1 MTTPAPTAPWTLPVP
16 EKSETGPWADLLL
29 KMPPRE
35 LLSLFVDIGVPRAGV
50 TPAPVHLQALK
61 APFLTLFLAGI
72 TYDWQD
78 NQIRNQAFSAGKIPR
93 ALSPEA
99 ISVLHEVSP
108 AEAVAGAFLLHGEA
122 PWGSDTETLSLL
134 DQAFSRDW
142 QSIARHVLEHPQ
154 GPDAKTVAGMMSEEA
169 MDNSAHRTKANR
181 LPWLHAYV
189 ACNTTGMVDLL
200 IGHGLDVDQKDRWGR
215 TPLFYARTHEMVRYL
230 VEAGANTT
238 LSDDQDIAIATFWS
252 TRAIAEEALPL
263 MSEALG
269 GISEDVVLEA
279 GLVAWAR
286 TMFKGLGRRGWGEN
300 VLLDWPVY
308 ANARFERKGGNGG
321 IVAMNAM
328 DAIGLQAFFECE
340 QGFHKLNPSHDSFP
354 DQRKDLAR
362 DLLKGHGL
370 VPLQGLSGEGFMTQ
384 FLFHVAFNASSK
396 TDWQEKMDWNHKGMA
411 ATLPEVRTVS
421 APYFKNH
428 TPEGWA
434 RLVKD
439 ALVWL
444 PMVST
449 TGHRDTLTR
458 FLNTSAERC
467 GVTPAWVA
475 TQWAKDLHEGFASLE
490 ERNRTWTA
498 LLRAPELQSHALGLQ
513 PSPLPAPGDSVLE
526 AAQWNAWATT
536 FQALTPKKASLY
548 REKGLLSD
556 VEDGISDWLKR
567 GVAWDAETAD
577 RKWFAKNAK
586 LPTLGETGRHLAT
599 LAQQGAMGKSIRD
612 VAQTPAA
619 PLPPR
624 RRL

>member
-1 MTTPAPTAPWTLPVP
+1 MTNSPTTPWTLPVP
-16 EKSETGPWADLLL
+16 DRSETGPWADLLL

-35 LLSLFVDIGVPRAGV
+35 LLALFVDIGVPKAGM
-50 TPAPVHLQALK
+50 TPAPAHLQELK
-61 APFLTLFLAGI
+61 APFLTLFLAGLS
-72 TYDWQD
+72 YDWQD
-78 NQIRNQAFSAGKIPR
+78 NHIRTQALAAGKIPR
-93 ALSPEA
+93 VLSPEA
-99 ISVLHEVSP
+99 ILVLHEVSP
-108 AEAVAGAFLLHGEA
+108 AEAVTGAFLLHGEA
-122 PWGSDTETLSLL
+122 PWGSDTETLNLL

-142 QSIARHVLEHPQ
+142 QSVARHVLEHPQ
-154 GPDAKTVAGMMSEEA
+154 GPDAKTVAGMMSEVA
-169 MDNSAHRTKANR
+169 MDNTANRTKANR

-189 ACNTTGMVDLL
+189 ARNTTGMVDLL
-200 IGHGLDVDQKDRWGR
+200 LGHGLGVNQKDRRGR
-215 TPLFYARTHEMVRYL
+215 TPLFYARTPEMVRCL
-230 VEAGANTT
+230 VEAGASTT

-252 TRAIAEEALPL
+252 TRSISEESLGL
-263 MSEALG
+263 MNEALG
-269 GISEDVVLEA
+269 GISENVVLEA

-286 TMFKGLGRRGWGEN
+286 TVFQGLGRRGRGEN

-308 ANARFERKGGNGG
+308 ADARFERKGANGG
-321 IVAMNAM
+321 LLAMNAM

-340 QGFHKLNPSHDSFP
+340 QGFHKLNPSHDTFP
-354 DQRKDLAR
+354 VQRQELAR
-362 DLLKGHGL
+362 DLIKGQAL
-370 VPLQGLSGEGFMTQ
+370 VPLQGLPGEGFMTQ
-384 FLFHVAFNASSK
+384 FLFQVAFNASSK
-396 TDWQEKMDWNHKGMA
+396 TDWQEKMDWNHKNMA

-434 RLVKD
+434 RLVQD

-444 PMVST
+444 PVVST
-449 TGHRDTLTR
+449 TGHRDALTG
-458 FLNTSAERC
+458 FLNVSAERC

-475 TQWAKDLHEGFASLE
+475 NQWAKDLYDGFASLE

-536 FQALTPKKASLY
+536 FQALTPKKASFY
-548 REKGLLSD
+548 RERGLLSN
-556 VEDGISDWLKR
+556 VEESIGDWLKR

-612 VAQTPAA
+612 VAQTPVA
-619 PLPPR
+619 PPQPR